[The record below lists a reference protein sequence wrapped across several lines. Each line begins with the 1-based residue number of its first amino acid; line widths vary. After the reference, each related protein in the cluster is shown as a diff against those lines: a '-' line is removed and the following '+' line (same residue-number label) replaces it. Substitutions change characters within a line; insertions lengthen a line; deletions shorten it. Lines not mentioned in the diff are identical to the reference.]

1 MWLDEIGDTQAAT
14 VQGLHRIAL
23 FTNEVQS
30 QFITHTWK
38 VPVQFPGRTT
48 AASEDVGFNASLKDK
63 THCSLLCSSRG
74 KLKKWNAV
82 IRAPTE
88 MNGKAPSDTSNT
100 NKKIIQSCWCVPPFF
115 FFLYTSKIAIGSRK
129 KTQLKD
135 RLFLLRPNFLP
146 LTVGRNFSYT
156 SLSRGFIW
164 SSPIVR
170 KTPQPLQ
177 QTSWVRQVSQSTG
190 SCCFR
195 MVFYPRKQDA
205 KFTLAFHS

>member
-1 MWLDEIGDTQAAT
+1 MAKLLVTLAIPDK
-14 VQGLHRIAL
+14 R
-23 FTNEVQS
+23 NN
-30 QFITHTWK
+30 
-38 VPVQFPGRTT
+38 PV
-48 AASEDVGFNASLKDK
+48 
-63 THCSLLCSSRG
+63 LLVR
-74 KLKKWNAV
+74 
-82 IRAPTE
+82 PT
-88 MNGKAPSDTSNT
+88 
-100 NKKIIQSCWCVPPFF
+100 F

-177 QTSWVRQVSQSTG
+177 QTSWVRQVSH
-190 SCCFR
+190 R
-195 MVFYPRKQDA
+195 VQDLVA
-205 KFTLAFHS
+205 LGWYFIQESGMWNLPLPFTLKEEARTPQDNILAQEPGLAI